1 MSVRRT
7 ARAAVLAGLP
17 ALVSCAGE
25 VSRSGVLSFLEA
37 VQRPFDLHDRT
48 WLGIP
53 AAVPAHFII
62 AASLAGALAWFWRPK
77 AAGVLLG
84 ILILTKEA
92 VDLMII
98 ALYQPVT
105 WANASGSV
113 VDVLVSVAGA
123 SLGLWIN
130 TRVRPGVVEDG

>member
-1 MSVRRT
+1 MRRT
-7 ARAAVLAGLP
+7 TRAAVLAGLP
-17 ALVSCAGE
+17 VLGSCAGE

-53 AAVPAHFII
+53 AALPAHLIVS
-62 AASLAGALAWFWRPK
+62 ALLAGAVAWFWKPK
-77 AAGVLLG
+77 AAAVLLG

-105 WANASGSV
+105 WANASGSL

-130 TRVRPGVVEDG
+130 TRVRPGVVEDD

>member
-1 MSVRRT
+1 MAKHVD
-7 ARAAVLAGLP
+7 V
-17 ALVSCAGE
+17 ALVPGHDLKSTGGWGAVAG
-25 VSRSGVLSFLEA
+25 RGKGWDSGV
-37 VQRPFDLHDRT
+37 
-48 WLGIP
+48 GIP
-53 AAVPAHFII
+53 AALVAHLVVS
-62 AASLAGALAWFWRPK
+62 AALAGALAWLWRPK

-92 VDLMII
+92 IDLMIV

-105 WANASGSV
+105 WANASGSI